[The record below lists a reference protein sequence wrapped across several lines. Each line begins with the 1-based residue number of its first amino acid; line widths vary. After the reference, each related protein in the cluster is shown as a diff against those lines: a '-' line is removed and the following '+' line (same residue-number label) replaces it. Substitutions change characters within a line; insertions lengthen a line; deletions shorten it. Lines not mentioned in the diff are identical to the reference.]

1 VNGGVRLYV
10 KAGIRGDFFKEP
22 RHSFSY
28 VVVPCNLRD
37 EETVRLV
44 YERSREEY
52 CVWIEIGDA
61 VYVDV
66 EKNGEIDLG
75 FAQKLCVGEPVEVV
89 VRGRSRT
96 DPLSERICDAIV
108 VMWSCCK

>member
-1 VNGGVRLYV
+1 M
-10 KAGIRGDFFKEP
+10 
-22 RHSFSY
+22 
-28 VVVPCNLRD
+28 
-37 EETVRLV
+37 
-44 YERSREEY
+44 
-52 CVWIEIGDA
+52 
-61 VYVDV
+61 YVDV

-89 VRGRSRT
+89 VRGRSRR